1 MTEAVAPTPPEATPA
16 APGPK
21 GSPANGLRQ
30 LLGDL
35 VALNPVVVKELR
47 GRMRGARAFVVL
59 TVYLLLLSGFVIFLY
74 YLYSASTASAF
85 SASQRGLVGKFVFG
99 GVVGIELLLVCFIA
113 PAFTV
118 GSVSGERERQT
129 YDLLRTTLLPARSL
143 VLGKLGASLVYV
155 FLLLFAA
162 LPLQS
167 LAFLLGGVAL
177 EEMVLATLLLV
188 ACAFLY
194 SAAGVYFSSL
204 MRRTL
209 GATVMTFGFVLI
221 SLLALPLLLIPL
233 LVFTSAFSVFGSPGV
248 VVQAILLYVGL
259 LLSSTN
265 PVATMIISE
274 LMIVEQTTG
283 LWFMSIPLSDPNTGV
298 VGFTAYLPS
307 PWMLF
312 TVFALVL
319 GVIFVLLAMV
329 NVSRRER

>member
-1 MTEAVAPTPPEATPA
+1 MSDVAAPTPATPA
-16 APGPK
+16 APAPERPN
-21 GSPANGLRQ
+21 GSGLRQ
-30 LLGDL
+30 VLDDLLS
-35 VALNPVVVKELR
+35 VNPVVLKELR

-59 TVYLLLLSGFVIFLY
+59 TVYLLLLSAFVIFLY

-118 GSVSGERERQT
+118 GAISGERERQT
-129 YDLLRTTLLPARSL
+129 FDLLRTTLLPARSL
-143 VLGKLGASLVYV
+143 VLGKLGSALVYI

-177 EEMVLATLLLV
+177 EELVIATLLLV
-188 ACAFLY
+188 ACAFLF

-209 GATVMTFGFVLI
+209 GATVLTFGFVLI

-233 LVFTSAFSVFGSPGV
+233 LVFSSAFSLMGSPSV
-248 VVQAILLYVGL
+248 VVQAILLYTGL
-259 LLSSTN
+259 LLSATN

-274 LMIVEQTTG
+274 IMIVDQTTG
-283 LWFMSIPLSDPNTGV
+283 LWFVTLPLSDPATGV
-298 VGFTAYLPS
+298 VGLTAYIPS

-312 TVFALVL
+312 TVFAMAL
-319 GVIFVLLAMV
+319 GAVFVLLAML

>member
-1 MTEAVAPTPPEATPA
+1 MTDAVAQPPSAATPA
-16 APGPK
+16 EPGPTRPN
-21 GSPANGLRQ
+21 SNGLRQ
-30 LLGDL
+30 LLDGL
-35 VALNPVVVKELR
+35 FTVNPVVIKELR
-47 GRMRGARAFVVL
+47 GRMRGARAFIVL
-59 TVYLLLLSGFVIFLY
+59 TAYLLALSAFVIFLY
-74 YLYSASTASAF
+74 YMYTISTSGAF

-118 GSVSGERERQT
+118 GAVSGERERQT

-143 VLGKLGASLVYV
+143 VLGKLGSALVYI

-177 EEMVLATLLLV
+177 EELVLGTLLLV
-188 ACAFLY
+188 ACAYLY

-209 GATVMTFGFVLI
+209 GATVLTFGFVLI
-221 SLLALPLLLIPL
+221 SLLALPLLVIPILI
-233 LVFTSAFSVFGSPGV
+233 FGSAFSAFGSPSV
-248 VVQAILLYVGL
+248 PVQAVMLYSGL
-259 LLSSTN
+259 LLSATN
-265 PVATMIISE
+265 PVATMFISE
-274 LMIVEQTTG
+274 AMIMNQASGTWYVS
-283 LWFMSIPLSDPNTGV
+283 LPLTDPNTGV
-298 VGFTAYLPS
+298 VGMTAYIPS

-312 TVFALVL
+312 AVFAAVLGTVFV
-319 GVIFVLLAMV
+319 FLAIL